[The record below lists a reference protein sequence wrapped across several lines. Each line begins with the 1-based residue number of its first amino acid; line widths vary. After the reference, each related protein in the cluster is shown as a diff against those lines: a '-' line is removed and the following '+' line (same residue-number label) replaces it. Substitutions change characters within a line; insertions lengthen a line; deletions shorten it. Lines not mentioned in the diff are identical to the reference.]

1 MMRNAALSA
10 VLAAAVALNA
20 AAPARA
26 ATVRVGPGQTKT
38 IRGDV
43 LWMRLAT
50 QDRSLL
56 APFTLDFK
64 GRQCWAPASV
74 FEESCT
80 MLVGRRVNG
89 RRALINGSHVPVNVR
104 YTRRF

>member
-1 MMRNAALSA
+1 MCAALALSA
-10 VLAAAVALNA
+10 VTGAS
-20 AAPARA
+20 A
-26 ATVRVGPGQTKT
+26 ATIRVGPMQTKS

-50 QDRSLL
+50 QDRALL
-56 APFTLDFK
+56 APFALDFR

-80 MLVGRRVNG
+80 MLVGRRGNG
-89 RRALINGSHVPVNVR
+89 RRTLINGSRVPVNVR
-104 YTRRF
+104 YAKRF

>member
-1 MMRNAALSA
+1 MKALVAVAMAAALALS
-10 VLAAAVALNA
+10 VASGA
-20 AAPARA
+20 SA
-26 ATVRVGPGQTKT
+26 ATIRVGPMQTKT

-50 QDRSLL
+50 QDRALL
-56 APFTLDFK
+56 APFALDFR

-80 MLVGRRVNG
+80 MLVGRRING
-89 RRALINGSHVPVNVR
+89 RRALINGSQVPVSVR
-104 YTRRF
+104 YARRF